1 MGEGD
6 STGEKKNRIM
16 PSVIRREPPRNS
28 CCSAPDGLCGP
39 QNDLLR
45 EPQEDR
51 LWAFP
56 AEETEA

>member
-16 PSVIRREPPRNS
+16 SSVVRRAPLRNCL

-45 EPQEDR
+45 EPQEDS

-56 AEETEA
+56 EETEA